1 MKKNDI
7 SDNNVEGSLCLKSTR
22 FDIEVNERSSS
33 VLRLVSAYLG
43 VTPKSY
49 LERIIDEHLSR
60 VNVKNILI
68 DYAKEFLT
76 K

>member
-7 SDNNVEGSLCLKSTR
+7 SDYNVEGSLCLESTR
-22 FDIEVNERSSS
+22 FDIEVSPRSSS
-33 VLRLVSAYLG
+33 ILRLVSAYLG

-49 LERIIDEHLSR
+49 LERIIDDHLSR
-60 VNVKNILI
+60 VNVKNILTN
-68 DYAKEFLT
+68 YAKEFLT